1 MADDAA
7 TDDWEP
13 VERRRRSTSAG
24 SFDDLSEPEPE
35 LSRAARRNMERRRRR
50 RAEKAAE
57 EPAADAAR
65 APTEADAERALR
77 KVEKA
82 LRGIAALDARLEAD
96 ERLTDEERAKLSR
109 RDAAEAARAA
119 WSALLLGFELK
130 RQRAD
135 AIYAAL
141 ENVRFEDAFE
151 CACCRE
157 VLELPVAL
165 PCRHE
170 FCRACVAGVAKRAK
184 RASDVKCPVC
194 RAPFYDGAAKSCTVV
209 VAAATRARLKKRAG
223 TCHCGAKVPL
233 SQLREHLRGCGD
245 AGRYHSPRE
254 HLGHELC
261 PPPDFSAAIA
271 GGGESEEPSSPRDD
285 DLQDALLR
293 RFRVEPARRAPR
305 PPRRGARG
313 RRPRRRRRPA
323 RKRARLAAAERRRG
337 ARAAAAAAAG
347 RARAG
352 APRRGQGR
360 PPVRHGRSATA
371 TAARTPSSRARTTS
385 GPSWPASSSPPDSP
399 TTGVPLSAFLRGD
412 KKPPAP
418 TPAPWSASKA
428 AASSSVRAIVA
439 DEKREAAKKKATWA
453 GVAK

>member
-1 MADDAA
+1 MA
-7 TDDWEP
+7 DDWEP

-57 EPAADAAR
+57 EPAAGAAR

-77 KVEKA
+77 KVEKT
-82 LRGIAALDARLEAD
+82 LRGIAALDARLGAD

-119 WSALLLGFELK
+119 WSALLLGFELR

-170 FCRACVAGVAKRAK
+170 FCRACVAGVARRAK

-194 RAPFYDGAAKSCTVV
+194 RAPFYDGAAKTCAVV

-245 AGRYHSPRE
+245 AGRYFAPRE

-293 RFRVEPARRAPR
+293 RFRVEPAAPR
-305 PPRRGARG
+305 PPRAEEPEATPEAPTP
-313 RRPRRRRRPA
+313 PRRKRAAWRPLSAAAPAPPPPPPRAAPRGWGAAPAAKADLRSVMAGATTATPPAASPASRRPA
-323 RKRARLAAAERRRG
+323 VRG
-337 ARAAAAAAAG
+337 
-347 RARAG
+347 
-352 APRRGQGR
+352 
-360 PPVRHGRSATA
+360 
-371 TAARTPSSRARTTS
+371 
-385 GPSWPASSSPPDSP
+385 PASSTTPDAGPDSP

>member
-82 LRGIAALDARLEAD
+82 LSGIAADARRGRR
-96 ERLTDEERAKLSR
+96 RLTDEERAKLSR

-184 RASDVKCPVC
+184 RASDVKCPAC
-194 RAPFYDGAAKSCTVV
+194 RAPFYDGAAKS
-209 VAAATRARLKKRAG
+209 G
-223 TCHCGAKVPL
+223 
-233 SQLREHLRGCGD
+233 RGGGGD
-245 AGRYHSPRE
+245 AGPAQEAR
-254 HLGHELC
+254 G
-261 PPPDFSAAIA
+261 
-271 GGGESEEPSSPRDD
+271 
-285 DLQDALLR
+285 DLPLR
-293 RFRVEPARRAPR
+293 RE
-305 PPRRGARG
+305 
-313 RRPRRRRRPA
+313 
-323 RKRARLAAAERRRG
+323 
-337 ARAAAAAAAG
+337 
-347 RARAG
+347 G
-352 APRRGQGR
+352 AP
-360 PPVRHGRSATA
+360 
-371 TAARTPSSRARTTS
+371 
-385 GPSWPASSSPPDSP
+385 
-399 TTGVPLSAFLRGD
+399 
-412 KKPPAP
+412 
-418 TPAPWSASKA
+418 A